1 MVRQASETKRE
12 TLDMNTQLKEEL
24 RQFRSNNE
32 HLTQQRTELTN
43 AITQAKAELAMLVE
57 NTERQKAEIQSE
69 IDAMV
74 ASENKL
80 REQRLKER
88 HEFLEGEK
96 IDNRKIEL
104 LKQNLGQKEHDIR
117 TLKGMLTELVQREA
131 LRENDLDSESKF
143 FKSLADTSKSLKF

>member
-104 LKQNLGQKEHDIR
+104 LKQN
-117 TLKGMLTELVQREA
+117 
-131 LRENDLDSESKF
+131 
-143 FKSLADTSKSLKF
+143 